1 MKFFEDTVCQVNK
14 KNQIVCGD
22 AIVCERTI
30 EYTTYIL
37 CDGIGS
43 GVYANIAAITCANRL
58 MELSKSGLS
67 MRTACEM
74 VADSMHRAR
83 EEHIP
88 FSAFTA
94 VRILKD
100 GQFTVY
106 SYESPNPVMIRSGIA
121 RALKPTFF
129 KAGYEVVGECFGSL
143 EHEDAILIFSDG
155 ISQAGLGRGSSLG
168 IGSEG
173 VAEFYNRSLL
183 PQRKARQIPTELL
196 HHVASFS
203 GGNHEDDSTVVLLEC
218 RPATQL
224 TILSGPPSH
233 RTRDGDFVRRFMDMP
248 GYHCICGSTT
258 ADIAGR
264 ELGLPVKLVNA
275 GTSFGSPPEYA
286 IEGID
291 MVTEGAIILNQVYNI
306 LGEPYN
312 SFDSDSVVERL
323 CGLMHGADVITFLV
337 GNAIN
342 EAHDALVFKQIG
354 IRPRHVAIRL
364 LSEKLREMG
373 KLVVAH
379 YD

>member
-1 MKFFEDTVCQVNK
+1 LKFYEDTVRQVNK
-14 KNQIVCGD
+14 QNQIVCGD
-22 AIVCERTI
+22 MVVCERTI
-30 EYTTYIL
+30 ESTIFVL

-43 GVYANIAAITCANRL
+43 GIYANIAAITCANRL
-58 MELSKSGLS
+58 MELAKSGLS

-83 EEHIP
+83 EEQIP
-88 FSAFTA
+88 FSAFSA
-94 VRILKD
+94 VKILKD

-106 SYESPNPVMIRSGIA
+106 SYESPNPVLIRSGVA
-121 RALKPTFF
+121 RALKPAFF
-129 KAGYEVVGECFGSL
+129 QAGYEVVGECFGTL
-143 EHEDAILIFSDG
+143 EHEDAILLFSDG
-155 ISQAGLGRGSSLG
+155 ISQAGLGRGNSLG

-173 VAEFYNRSLL
+173 VAEFCNRSLL
-183 PQRKARQIPTELL
+183 PHGVTKQIPIELL
-196 HHVASFS
+196 DHVASLS
-203 GGNHEDDSTVVLLEC
+203 GGKHEDDSTVVLLEC

-224 TILSGPPSH
+224 NILSGPPSH
-233 RTRDGDFVRRFMDMP
+233 RSRDGEFIRRFMEMP

-264 ELGLPVKLVNA
+264 ELKLPVKLLNA

-286 IEGID
+286 LEGVD

-312 SFDSDSVVERL
+312 ALEGDSVVERL
-323 CGLMHGADVITFLV
+323 CGLMRAADVITFLV

-373 KLVVAH
+373 KLVVEQ